1 MVRIERFDSPRAF
14 FAAVA
19 PYLERNEA
27 AHTLHLGMRARLERD
42 PHVFGP
48 ADPVLY
54 AAFEGDEVVGASV
67 QTPPFGAA
75 LSIFAEETAID
86 DVADRMDTDGV
97 ELPGV
102 LAEVGAGE
110 RFVRRWTALRETT
123 AAVAIEQRIYEAT
136 EVVATRPVAGRARA
150 YEPADRQL
158 VIEWMDA
165 FMAEA
170 MPGSP
175 EGDGASFVARKEAD
189 ASGGLVL
196 WEDDGPVSLA
206 GYGAPSPNGMR
217 VGPVYTPPGLRGRG
231 YASAVTAAVTE
242 TILSS
247 GRRFAFLFTDLANP
261 TSNSIYQR
269 IGYRPVLD
277 VTRWDFAPA

>member
-1 MVRIERFDSPRAF
+1 MARIERFDSPRAF

-27 AHTLHLGMRARLERD
+27 AHTLPLGMRERPERD
-42 PHVFGP
+42 PHAFGP
-48 ADPVLY
+48 ADPLLY
-54 AAFEGDEVVGASV
+54 AALDGDEVVGASV

-75 LSIFAEETAID
+75 LSVFADQSAVD
-86 DVADRMDTDGV
+86 DLARRMDEDGL

-102 LAEVGAGE
+102 LAEVAAGE
-110 RFVRRWTALRETT
+110 RFVRRWNELRGTS
-123 AAVAIEQRIYEAT
+123 AAIAIEQRIYEAS
-136 EVVATRPVAGRARA
+136 EVLPTRPVAGWPRP

-170 MPGSP
+170 MPGAP
-175 EGDGASFVARKEAD
+175 EGDGASFVARKEAG
-189 ASGGLVL
+189 ASGELVL

-231 YASAVTAAVTE
+231 YASALTAAVTE

-261 TSNSIYQR
+261 TSNSIYRR

-277 VTRWDFAPA
+277 VTRWDFHRA